1 VGPPSGPVGGR
12 AGIVATPD
20 GDAVTTTSPDPAA
33 DLRLLHTQ
41 LPTGRYLADMWARRD
56 FVVAMPLEE
65 LRASHQDTLL
75 GNLWHLGNPLL
86 TTAVY
91 YFVFG
96 VLLGVDR
103 GIDNFIL
110 WLMVG
115 VFAFGLTRGTVMG
128 GSTSI
133 TSNLGLMRAIRFPR
147 ALLPVSVAISRLITF
162 SFQLGVIVVVA
173 LATGEGISRRWLA
186 LPLIILVHTALNLGG
201 AFTAARLN
209 DAFRDVRELIPFMF
223 RLLIFVSGVM
233 FPLEVRLTGADIPPP
248 ILTLL
253 RLNPIV
259 PLLNMYRWVFLGD
272 PVSLGGVAY
281 ALVASGALLAF
292 GFWYFRAAELRYG
305 RA

>member
-1 VGPPSGPVGGR
+1 
-12 AGIVATPD
+12 
-20 GDAVTTTSPDPAA
+20 VTTSSDPAA

-56 FVVAMPLEE
+56 FAVAMPMEE
-65 LRASHQDTLL
+65 LRVSHQDTLL

-103 GIDNFIL
+103 GIENFIL

-115 VFAFGLTRGTVMG
+115 VFAFGLTRSTVTG

-147 ALLPVSVAISRLITF
+147 ALLPVSVAVSRLITF
-162 SFQLGVIVVVA
+162 GVQLGVIGVVA

-186 LPLIILVHTALNLGG
+186 LPLVILVHTALNLGG
-201 AFTAARLN
+201 AFAAARLN
-209 DAFRDVRELIPFMF
+209 DSFRDVREVIPFMF
-223 RLLIFVSGVM
+223 RLLVFVSGVM
-233 FPLEVRLTGADIPPP
+233 FPLQQRLAGADVPPAV
-248 ILTLL
+248 LLML

-259 PLLNMYRWVFLGD
+259 PILEMYRWVFLGN
-272 PVSLGGVAY
+272 PVALDDVAY
-281 ALVASGALLAF
+281 AVVISLALLAF

-305 RA
+305 RS